1 MPFLVRVKSKE
12 WRGGSL
18 RRLSGADLLELAGGR
33 GKCPIDCE
41 VRNIFPANFSTCVVA
56 AAREQLVCG
65 DCFGM
70 FHILFEILAFY
81 RGWKN
86 MIVATCNEQHGVR
99 SSLAKLYVVAA
110 MWREVCEPTLE

>member
-1 MPFLVRVKSKE
+1 
-12 WRGGSL
+12 
-18 RRLSGADLLELAGGR
+18 
-33 GKCPIDCE
+33 
-41 VRNIFPANFSTCVVA
+41 
-56 AAREQLVCG
+56 
-65 DCFGM
+65 M